1 MVDRL
6 FDISGKTAVV
16 TGGTGIL
23 GGAMARELGR
33 RGVKVAVLGR
43 SEQKADTAVGDI
55 RGEGGNAIA
64 VTIDVMSA
72 DSCEAAKDRVI
83 GEFGSVDFLV
93 NCAGGNHPDATAT
106 PDKSFFELSPEA
118 MKWVVELNLNGTV
131 LPCQSFGKL
140 IGEQGHGSIVN
151 ISSMAALR
159 PLTKVVGYSAA
170 KAAVS
175 NFTNWLSI
183 YMCQNFGEKVRV
195 NAIAPGFFLTEQN
208 RYLLTDKETGGYTDR
223 GQTVINQTPMN
234 RFGDPDELSGTLVWL
249 LSPASSFVTGTVIAV
264 DGGFSAFSGV

>member
-1 MVDRL
+1 MTDQL
-6 FDISGKTAVV
+6 FDISDKVAVV
-16 TGGTGIL
+16 TGGTGVL
-23 GGAMARELGR
+23 GGAMARELAR

-43 SEQKADTAVGDI
+43 SEEKAKAAVSEIEAD
-55 RGEGGNAIA
+55 GGMAIG
-64 VTIDVMSA
+64 VTVDVVDQ
-72 DSCEAAKDRVI
+72 DSCESAKDQVVA
-83 GEFGSVDFLV
+83 EFGNVDFLI

-131 LPCQSFGKL
+131 LPCQVFGKL
-140 IGEQGHGSIVN
+140 IADQGHGSIVN

-175 NFTNWLSI
+175 NFTNWLSV

-208 RYLLTDKETGGYTDR
+208 RYLLTDKETGGYTER

-234 RFGDPDELSGTLVWL
+234 RFGDPEELSGTLVWL

>member
-1 MVDRL
+1 MPDKL
-6 FDISGKTAVV
+6 FDISGKVAVV
-16 TGGTGIL
+16 TGGTGVL
-23 GGAMARELGR
+23 GGAMAKELGR

-43 SEQKADTAVGDI
+43 SEEKANAAVEHI
-55 RGEGGNAIA
+55 RGEGGTAIA
-64 VTIDVMSA
+64 VTVDVVEQG
-72 DSCEAAKDRVI
+72 SCEKAKDRIVS
-83 GEFGSVDFLV
+83 EFGQIDFLV

-131 LPCQSFGKL
+131 LPCQVFGKV
-140 IGEQGHGSIVN
+140 IADQGHGSIVN

-208 RYLLTDKETGGYTDR
+208 RYLLTDKATGNYTDR